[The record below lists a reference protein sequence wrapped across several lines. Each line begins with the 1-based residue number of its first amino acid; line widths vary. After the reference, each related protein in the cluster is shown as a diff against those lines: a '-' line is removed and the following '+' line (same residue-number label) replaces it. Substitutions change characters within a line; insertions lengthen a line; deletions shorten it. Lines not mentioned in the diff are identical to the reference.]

1 MSVVGSLLSGRRVG
15 ERWKT
20 TAVTEIDYGFKHI
33 REAAGPGS
41 KCYWDKKKI
50 DKLKTISK
58 FNMGER
64 RDYLG
69 S

>member
-1 MSVVGSLLSGRRVG
+1 MDSNTLEKLQDL
-15 ERWKT
+15 
-20 TAVTEIDYGFKHI
+20 AV
-33 REAAGPGS
+33 

>member
-1 MSVVGSLLSGRRVG
+1 MDSNPLEKLQDFTV
-15 ERWKT
+15 
-20 TAVTEIDYGFKHI
+20 
-33 REAAGPGS
+33 
-41 KCYWDKKKI
+41 KCYWVKKKI

-58 FNMGER
+58 FNMGEQ